1 MARRPTAARDPERN
15 ARLVDYLARER
26 WAWLCA
32 VARRSGIEP
41 QAVDDV
47 VQSALLD
54 VLRSFPGPD
63 EPRHV
68 AAYAARCV
76 QTEAW
81 KLYRRLARK
90 EGRLAPLPERERGDR
105 VGTTEEL
112 DIADPLAPD
121 VLEVVIAAE
130 ASREAQAV
138 LETLPQDQ
146 RAALLLRAAGFGA
159 AEIAQR
165 LNLSSRGVR
174 KRIEKAN
181 RRLRRLNQGAP

>member
-1 MARRPTAARDPERN
+1 MASRPTTRRDPERN
-15 ARLVDYLARER
+15 ACLVDYLARER

-41 QAVDDV
+41 HAVDDI

-63 EPRHV
+63 EPGHV

-81 KLYRRLARK
+81 KLHRRQARK
-90 EGRLAPLPERERGDR
+90 EGRLAQLPERERGDC
-105 VGTTEEL
+105 VATTEEIG
-112 DIADPLAPD
+112 IADPSAPD

-130 ASREAQAV
+130 ASHEAQAV
-138 LETLPQDQ
+138 LERLPADQ
-146 RAALLLRAAGFGA
+146 RATLLLRAAGFGT

-165 LNLSSRGVR
+165 LNLSPRAVR
-174 KRIEKAN
+174 KRIEQAN
-181 RRLRRLNQGAP
+181 RKLRQMTQGAP

>member
-32 VARRSGIEP
+32 VARRSGIESH
-41 QAVDDV
+41 AVDDV

-63 EPRHV
+63 EPRNVV

-81 KLYRRLARK
+81 KLHRRLARK
-90 EGRLAPLPERERGDR
+90 EGRLAPLPERARGDR
-105 VGTTEEL
+105 GTTEEVN
-112 DIADPLAPD
+112 IADPSAPD
-121 VLEVVIAAE
+121 VLEVVIASE

-138 LETLPQDQ
+138 LEALPQDQ
-146 RAALLLRAAGFGA
+146 RATLLLRAAGFGP

-165 LNLSSRGVR
+165 LNLSPRGVR

-181 RRLRRLNQGAP
+181 RRLRQLNQGAP